1 MKKDAGSGFLPPCP
15 DAKEPKDF
23 LARLQGL
30 ASAFARRRARSEGYG
45 GDPGAG
51 RGQEFVGYRPYRV
64 GEDAR
69 ALDFLMLARLGKPYV
84 RVQRSEAQSHLCIL
98 VDRRGAM
105 AVGPPGKWQAAAEI
119 VAAWAH
125 VACLAG
131 ARVSVVHAA
140 RHGAPQVLELHKS
153 AQWKDFSSQLFLL
166 TAGDGKGLADL
177 LGWRGLRERFSQV
190 VCVGDLFD
198 VQPSDIEPHLRGAVP
213 WTLVRVLAPL
223 EAAPDSDG
231 VVQWLD
237 PEGKS
242 QPRHGGGAAGHWA
255 YMRNL
260 AANQEQW
267 LGWAT
272 QHRVTLINHLS
283 SHAFE
288 EAFLGTDGG
297 LQR

>member
-1 MKKDAGSGFLPPCP
+1 MIKGAGSGPLPPCP
-15 DAKEPKDF
+15 DALEPKDF

-30 ASAFARRRARSEGYG
+30 ASAFSRLRARSEGYG

-98 VDRRGAM
+98 VDRRASM
-105 AVGPPGKWQAAAEI
+105 AVGPPGKWQAAAEV

-125 VACLAG
+125 VASLAG
-131 ARVSVVHAA
+131 AQVSVVHGQQNEEP
-140 RHGAPQVLELHKS
+140 RVLELHKS
-153 AQWKDFSSQLFLL
+153 SQWKNFSGQLFSLSAGEGQGLRELL
-166 TAGDGKGLADL
+166 S
-177 LGWRGLRERFSQV
+177 WRGLREPFSRV

-198 VQPSDIEPHLRGAVP
+198 VQPRDFAPHLRGSVP
-213 WTLVRVLAPL
+213 WTLVRILAPL
-223 EAAPDSDG
+223 ETTPDIGSG
-231 VVQWLD
+231 VQWLD
-237 PEGKS
+237 PKGHAS
-242 QPRHGGGAAGHWA
+242 PRDSGGTSGHWA
-255 YMRNL
+255 YIRNL
-260 AANQEQW
+260 AANQEHW
-267 LGWAT
+267 LGWAA

-288 EAFLGTDGG
+288 EAFLGVDGG
-297 LQR
+297 VQ